1 VSPGSYAASPTAR
14 QLRRMES
21 SDLDLRRLTSK
32 VARPVTTAAVT
43 IATGIHQFPAG
54 PADPPG

>member
-1 VSPGSYAASPTAR
+1 
-14 QLRRMES
+14 MES

-54 PADPPG
+54 PEDPPG